1 LVKYIVTNLTLPH
14 GKELQRKQRE
24 MGGCRRLVK
33 YIVMNL
39 TQHPNASRG
48 QIKVKS
54 VASEHGGEKTK
65 IVDSRAKIIR
75 LISNCAS
82 KEVESHLEVWPEFSE
97 SQVEA
102 AGVFLAP
109 PVAVLPL
116 LAVCVGPPPSLF
128 QNYIRHFCLRFF
140 PAGDSR
146 FGLESIDS
154 EANFWCQHQH
164 FGIWGGSSQDAPVS
178 DDERRIIDHNV
189 AVNHANLRRDDA

>member
-1 LVKYIVTNLTLPH
+1 MH
-14 GKELQRKQRE
+14 RGDR
-24 MGGCRRLVK
+24 
-33 YIVMNL
+33 
-39 TQHPNASRG
+39 SRSNPSR
-48 QIKVKS
+48 QNT
-54 VASEHGGEKTK
+54 GEKTK
-65 IVDSRAKIIR
+65 IVRSRATIIK
-75 LISNCAS
+75 LILNCAS